1 MAGVEWKGAKCKGG
15 GQDKSV
21 LRHTDKGERLKRE
34 HENPDIDR
42 DKTEQNFSYRGL
54 TYGQKCKRYDEQVAS
69 AKVKRQST
77 GKNANTTM
85 VGWVFYLPKGLQKE
99 DHTDP
104 EVVKSWFRDL
114 GDLLNKRYGADF
126 IDMDVHVDEVH
137 LYKDAR
143 SGEWEWSRIHGH
155 GAVVPVIEVDGER
168 VLNGKQFCSR
178 KNIKSLNQAIHEM
191 SMEKYGVPYMENAD
205 KKKDN
210 EKSGEK
216 SDKKMD
222 RRSISQLKA
231 ESAKKLMEAE
241 VAIAERER
249 ALDEKEQA
257 LNDRAKKQAIRQK
270 KQEAN
275 KKVLDDTIQDLRE
288 RSVKIRDR
296 EGRVAERETDVDA
309 KRQEQE
315 EREKEFQKRE
325 DALEAQTRFL
335 DEREQAVSER
345 EAVNQELILLGRRVK
360 AGQISEGIQSEEH
373 GERRLPDISSIG
385 YGG

>member
-15 GQDKSV
+15 GQAKGV

-85 VGWVFYLPKGLQKE
+85 VGLVIYLPKGLQKE

-104 EVVKSWFRDL
+104 DLVKSWFKDA
-114 GDLLNKRYGADF
+114 GDVINKKYGDDF

-137 LYKDAR
+137 AYKDAR

-155 GAVVPVIEVDGER
+155 AAVVPTIEVDGER
-168 VLNGKQFCSR
+168 VLNGKQFCAR

-205 KKKDN
+205 KKKDD
-210 EKSGEK
+210 EKSDEK
-216 SDKKMD
+216 YDKKMD
-222 RRSISQLKA
+222 RKSIAHLKA

-241 VAIAERER
+241 AAIAERER

-296 EGRVAERETDVDA
+296 EGRVADRETDVDA
-309 KRQEQE
+309 KLQEQE

-335 DEREQAVSER
+335 EEREKAVSER
-345 EAVNQELILLGRRVK
+345 EAENQELILLGRRVK